1 MTEPLPADPQWY
13 RDAVIYSCH
22 VRSFADSN
30 GDGYG
35 DLKGLSDK
43 LDYLQDLGVTA
54 LWLLPFYPSPLRD
67 DGYDIADYTSIH
79 PDYGTMRQF
88 KRFVKEAHTR
98 GLKVI
103 TELVINHTSD
113 QHPWFQRA
121 VKSPPGSRW
130 RDWYVWSDTPDPYPD
145 VRIIFEDFETSNWT
159 WHAEAKQYYWHR
171 FYSHQPDLNF
181 DNPEVQDALAEVL
194 DFWAETGVD
203 GFRLD
208 AIPYLYEREGTNG
221 ENLPETHDYLK
232 QLRAHL
238 DDKWPGRMF
247 LAEAN
252 QWPEDAAAY
261 FGDGD
266 ECHMN
271 FHFPLMPRLFMGVS
285 QEDRFPVIDI
295 LEQTPEIPDGTQW
308 ALFLRNHDE
317 LTLEMVTDEERDF
330 MYRAYAHD
338 PRMRINLGIR
348 RRLAPLLGNDRRLIE
363 LMNSLLFSM
372 PGTPVIYY
380 GDEIGMG
387 DNIYLGDRN
396 GVRTPMQWSADR
408 NAGFSD
414 ANPQRLYLPA
424 VIDPEY
430 HYETV
435 NVESQQENAGSLL
448 WWHKRL
454 IALRQRHAELFGR
467 GSIEFVHPDNPKV
480 LAYVRRHTPE
490 DGGAEQRV
498 LVVANLSRN
507 AQPATLPLQDFQGLS
522 PVEMFGRTAFPAITD
537 QPYLLTLGPYQF
549 YWFSLEREPSRLTL
563 SQMREATVALPVEAE
578 QEAPELTVAGEWTA
592 LLRGRGKE
600 RLEAALPTILRRQRW
615 FGGKAR
621 EILSCEVTEVIPIGR
636 KEDPVLRLLLVAV
649 GYAEGEPEEYVLAVG
664 FADGE
669 EAGRIAAQSPNAVL
683 AHVKGRGQRGESG
696 VLHDALHDPEAGT
709 ALLETV
715 ARARKLKTSKGQL
728 VGRRDRALG
737 SRAER
742 AELQPAVLRG
752 EQSNTSIVFGDR
764 YMMKVIRKLERG
776 VSPDVEIGRYLAG
789 RLEHVPELVGTID
802 HQRGEGEEPATLAM
816 LQRFVPNEG
825 DAWVHT
831 LDELE
836 RFSERVLSDPPDAG
850 GRTLPGARSSALTL
864 AAKEIPEAVHDAL
877 GPYLDSAILLGT
889 RTAELHIALA
899 QGDGDEAFST
909 EPFTTLYQRSL
920 YQSMRNALRRGL
932 QGARKATTSVP
943 DPTAREHIEQLSARE
958 GEILERLRTLSTT
971 KIDTVRTRIHGD
983 YHLGQVLWTGRDFVI
998 IDFEGEPAR
1007 PLGERRLKRS
1017 PLRDVAGMLRSFQY
1031 ATASAL
1037 RFQLERGAVT
1047 AERTGYEELR
1057 GWLAYWH
1064 RWSSAAFLRG
1074 YLEAADGQ
1082 PFLPSDPE
1090 HTAILLDA
1098 FLLEKAIYELGY
1110 EMNNR
1115 PEWVD
1120 IPLTGI
1126 AEVLGDD

>member
-1 MTEPLPADPQWY
+1 MTEPAPTDPSWY

-35 DLKGLSDK
+35 DLKGLTDK

-54 LWLLPFYPSPLRD
+54 IWLLPFYPSPLRD
-67 DGYDIADYTSIH
+67 DGYDIADYTTIH

-88 KRFVKEAHTR
+88 KRFVKEAHAR

-130 RDWYVWSDTPDPYPD
+130 RDWYVWSDTPEPYPD
-145 VRIIFEDFETSNWT
+145 VRIIFEDFETSNWA
-159 WHAEAKQYYWHR
+159 WHAEAQQYYWHR
-171 FYSHQPDLNF
+171 FYGHQPDLNF
-181 DNPEVQDALAEVL
+181 DNPEVQEAIAEVL

-238 DDKWPGRMF
+238 DEKWPGRMF

-271 FHFPLMPRLFMGVS
+271 FHFPLMPRLYMAVS

-295 LEQTPEIPDGTQW
+295 LQQTPEIPDGTQW

-372 PGTPVIYY
+372 PGTPVLYY

-414 ANPQRLYLPA
+414 ANPQRLYLPV

-435 NVESQQENAGSLL
+435 NVESQQENPASLL

-454 IALRQRHAELFGR
+454 IALRQRHAALFGR
-467 GSIEFVHPDNPKV
+467 GAIEFVPPDNPKV

-490 DGGAEQRV
+490 DGGPEQRV

-563 SQMREATVALPVEAE
+563 SQMRESVQALPAEAE
-578 QEAPELTVAGEWTA
+578 PDAPELTVAGEWTA
-592 LLRGRGKE
+592 LLRGKGRE

-621 EILSCEVTEVIPIGR
+621 EILDCSVSDVVPVGR
-636 KEDPVLRLLLVAV
+636 KDHPSLHLLITRVEYV
-649 GYAEGEPEEYVLAVG
+649 DGEPEEYVVAVT
-664 FADGE
+664 FAEGE
-669 EAGRIAAQSPNAVL
+669 DAGRIATSTPTAVL
-683 AHVKGRGQRGESG
+683 AHVRGRGPRGDSG
-696 VLHDALHDPEAGT
+696 ILYDALQDPEAGK
-709 ALLETV
+709 ALLETI
-715 ARARKLKTSKGQL
+715 AQARKHRA
-728 VGRRDRALG
+728 GRGELLGRKDTPLGTRA
-737 SRAER
+737 SRAELE
-742 AELQPAVLRG
+742 ASVLRG

-764 YMMKVIRKLERG
+764 YMMKMVRKLEPG
-776 VSPDVEIGRYLAG
+776 VSPDVEIGRYLA
-789 RLEHVPELVGTID
+789 RRVEHVPELVGTID
-802 HQRGEGEEPATLAM
+802 LERPGAKEPATLAM

-836 RFSERVLSDPPDAG
+836 RFSERVLSDPPDS
-850 GRTLPGARSSALTL
+850 GRVLPGARSSALTL
-864 AAKEIPEAVHDAL
+864 AAREIPEAVHGAL
-877 GPYLDSAILLGT
+877 GPYVDSAILLGR
-889 RTAELHIALA
+889 RTAEVHIALA
-899 QGDGDEAFST
+899 TGDDGDAFEP
-909 EPFTTLYQRSL
+909 EPFSTLYQRSL

-932 QGARKATTSVP
+932 QAARKGSASLP
-943 DPTAREHIEQLSARE
+943 DPAAREHIEQLSARE
-958 GEILERLRTLSTT
+958 DEILERLRTLSTT
-971 KIDTVRTRIHGD
+971 KIDAVRTRIHGD
-983 YHLGQVLWTGRDFVI
+983 YHLGQVLWTGRDFVV

-1047 AERTGYEELR
+1047 EDRTGYEDLR

-1064 RWSSAAFLRG
+1064 RWASAAFLRG
-1074 YLEAADGQ
+1074 YLEAAEGQ
-1082 PFLPSDPE
+1082 RFLPSDPD